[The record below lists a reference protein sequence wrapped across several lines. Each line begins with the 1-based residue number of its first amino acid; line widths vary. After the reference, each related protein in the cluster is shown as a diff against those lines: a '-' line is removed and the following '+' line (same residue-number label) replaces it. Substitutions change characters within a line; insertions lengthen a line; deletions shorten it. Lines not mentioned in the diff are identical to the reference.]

1 MTVSDSVVF
10 LITGLNR
17 GGAEAQLLL
26 LARELVSRG
35 WKVTV
40 VCLISGGPLR
50 SEFEDLGCEVRSLGM
65 RRGFPDP
72 RGVLRL
78 TRILR
83 RVRPAILHSHMV
95 HANLLARICRLLAP
109 VPVLIST
116 AHSISEGGRWR
127 ELAYRLT
134 DPLADLTTI
143 ISNAAAERYVQVGAV
158 PSHKLKM
165 VPNGVSLEQFGRNE
179 SVRASLRKSLA
190 LGDKFVWLAVG
201 RLDVPKDYS
210 NMLNAV
216 SRLSSDSMLL
226 IAGDGPL
233 RSSTLQLAAELG
245 LSKRVRFLGLRDDV
259 AKLMAGADA
268 YVMSSA
274 WEGLPMVLLEAAAS
288 SVPIVATDVGGN
300 REIVC
305 DGVNGFLVPGKDS
318 AALANAMTAME
329 QLSDESRRGLGVAGR
344 AHVSRRYSLSAVVD
358 EWEAIYRSLLEK
370 QYDRRFWERPVASA

>member
-1 MTVSDSVVF
+1 MTVSDSMVF

-40 VCLISGGPLR
+40 VCLSTGGPLR

-158 PSHKLKM
+158 PSHKLKWFRTGYLSNNSKPM
-165 VPNGVSLEQFGRNE
+165 AKCDP
-179 SVRASLRKSLA
+179 SLRKSLA
-190 LGDKFVWLAVG
+190 LGDKFLWLAVG

-210 NMLNAV
+210 NLLNAV
-216 SRLSSDSMLL
+216 CSPFSGQSFPHRWRRSVTFLHFATSHRARTFQKSS
-226 IAGDGPL
+226 I
-233 RSSTLQLAAELG
+233 
-245 LSKRVRFLGLRDDV
+245 F
-259 AKLMAGADA
+259 
-268 YVMSSA
+268 
-274 WEGLPMVLLEAAAS
+274 
-288 SVPIVATDVGGN
+288 
-300 REIVC
+300 
-305 DGVNGFLVPGKDS
+305 GF
-318 AALANAMTAME
+318 A
-329 QLSDESRRGLGVAGR
+329 R
-344 AHVSRRYSLSAVVD
+344 
-358 EWEAIYRSLLEK
+358 
-370 QYDRRFWERPVASA
+370 

>member
-1 MTVSDSVVF
+1 MSDSVVF

-50 SEFEDLGCEVRSLGM
+50 SEFEDLGCEVKSLGM
-65 RRGFPDP
+65 RRGVPDP
-72 RGVLRL
+72 RGMLRL
-78 TRILR
+78 ARILR
-83 RVRPAILHSHMV
+83 RVRPTILHSHMV
-95 HANLLARICRLLAP
+95 HANLLARICRLLVP

-116 AHSISEGGRWR
+116 AHSITEGRRWR

-134 DPLADLTTI
+134 DPLANLTTLV
-143 ISNAAAERYVQVGAV
+143 SNAAARRYMQVGAV

-165 VPNGVSLEQFGRNE
+165 VPNGVAIERFGRNG
-179 SVRASLRKSLA
+179 SARASLRRSLA
-190 LGDKFVWLAVG
+190 VGGRFVWLAVG

-210 NMLNAV
+210 NMLSAV
-216 SRLSSDSMLL
+216 SRLPADSLLL

-233 RSSTLQLAAELG
+233 RLSISQVAADLG
-245 LSKRVRFLGLRDDV
+245 LSKRVLFLGMRSDI
-259 AKLMAGADA
+259 ANLMAAADA

-288 SVPIVATDVGGN
+288 SLPIVATDVGGN
-300 REIVC
+300 REIVR

-318 AALANAMTAME
+318 VALAEAMLAME
-329 QLSDESRRGLGVAGR
+329 RLSDESRLTMGAAGR
-344 AHVSRRYSLSAVVD
+344 AHVSTHYSLSAVVD

-370 QYDRRFWERPVASA
+370 QYDRESWEQPVARA